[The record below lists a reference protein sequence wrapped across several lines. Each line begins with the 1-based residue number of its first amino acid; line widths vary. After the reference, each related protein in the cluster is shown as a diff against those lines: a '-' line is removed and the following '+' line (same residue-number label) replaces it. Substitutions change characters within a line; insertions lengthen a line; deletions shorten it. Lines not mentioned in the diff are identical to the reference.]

1 MSTRNNRQRRC
12 MRNNKNLQG
21 GGLGNSYTMG
31 EMISRG
37 NFVNETYSSCGAM
50 SRPGALTTAQIGTFK
65 GGLPGLSG
73 GSRRRHRKHKGTR
86 NMRKGRK
93 HRNTRRMHGGR
104 YGMSMDGPEFA
115 ALGPRG
121 GMMATA
127 ERIAC
132 ESGVPPHVSQTTPT
146 APAMRGGAQLAP
158 APFLQEQ
165 TAGYSQSPSEFL
177 GSTGAPIMLNIPA
190 GGRMGV
196 PACAQTGGRRKHRR
210 AHRKSSH
217 KNRKTQR
224 KHRKSSRKH

>member
-1 MSTRNNRQRRC
+1 
-12 MRNNKNLQG
+12 MRNKNLQG

-93 HRNTRRMHGGR
+93 HRGTRRMHGGR
-104 YGMSMDGPEFA
+104 YGMSMDGPEFT

-127 ERIAC
+127 ERTHC
-132 ESGVPPHVSQTTPT
+132 ESGVAPHISQTTPT
-146 APAMRGGAQLAP
+146 APALRGGGALQLAP
-158 APFLQEQ
+158 TPFLQEQ
-165 TAGYSQSPSEFL
+165 TAGYSQSPSTFL
-177 GSTGAPIMLNIPA
+177 GATGAPIMLNNPV

-196 PACAQTGGRRKHRR
+196 PACAQTGGRRRKHSKV
-210 AHRKSSH
+210 HRKSS
-217 KNRKTQR
+217 RKTQR